1 MYAGVTASSMPTV
14 KQFFVRHN
22 LLPKLR
28 SSYLEPKLKSI
39 NVFSNK
45 DGSGKAPHID
55 ITFGKWRRGTRL
67 GDEEHELSVTT
78 ETSVNRD
85 DLYKSNA
92 SEVLTLDLH
101 REDSSKLAHSEG

>member
-39 NVFSNK
+39 NIFSNK
-45 DGSGKAPHID
+45 EDGSGNPPPHID
-55 ITFGKWRRGTRL
+55 LTFGKWRRGTRL
-67 GDEEHELSVTT
+67 GDEEEHELSVTT

-92 SEVLTLDLH
+92 SEVSDTG
-101 REDSSKLAHSEG
+101 LAPRGGQQL